1 MPAASFIRR
10 ASARLVAARVAAG
23 VGGVIVVGVLVVSCA
38 MQGAGTPAPSAPP
51 APSASAEP
59 TATSSPAAAPEP
71 TTSEPSAPA
80 DTAVPSVTPPPS
92 AGSGST
98 GEPAPT
104 GDPASFEAFTTH
116 NGTATFD
123 VPTGWRIADESTLGI
138 NHGNVEQWVNQ
149 LRLIDGQGRQRAA
162 YLDGYQSDIGWGHA
176 PWALLESRPI
186 AASPAGTELF
196 ASLWWMDLGDRIE
209 VMAAV
214 TEEPG
219 GEAPNTFFLEAEGRV
234 GLFSASLDE
243 LEGCTDIADVT
254 DAESCLSTPEVATTL
269 AVLASLELHDVP
281 WDAMPPGIE

>member
-1 MPAASFIRR
+1 M
-10 ASARLVAARVAAG
+10 
-23 VGGVIVVGVLVVSCA
+23 VVGVLVVSCA

-51 APSASAEP
+51 APSASAAP

-104 GDPASFEAFTTH
+104 GDPASFEAFTTR

-176 PWALLESRPI
+176 PWALLEARPI

-219 GEAPNTFFLEAEGRV
+219 GEAPNNFFSEAEGRV

-243 LEGCTDIADVT
+243 LEGCTDIADVG
-254 DAESCLSTPEVATTL
+254 DAESCLLTPEVATTL
-269 AVLASLELHDVP
+269 SVLASLELHDVP
-281 WDAMPPGIE
+281 WDAMPPGVE